1 MKDKKRIIA
10 IIAVIILLIILLLI
24 LLLKGKQYTV
34 SFDTNDGSE
43 ITSIKVKENN
53 KIEKPEDPKM
63 DGYIFIGWYYNDEL
77 FDFETPVKQDM
88 TLKAE
93 WEEKSAEIE
102 GVTLNATELNLAPD
116 GIALLVATLLP
127 ENAKPTKLIWSS
139 SNENIVKIDENG
151 NIQAVSEGE
160 ATVTVTTEDGGY
172 TASCTITVTRDNVAV
187 TGVTISGSTEVN
199 VGSTIKLT
207 AKVMPE
213 DATNKQIMWSSS
225 NRNIATVD
233 SNGNVKGKREGKV
246 IITVI
251 TVDGAYKQ
259 TYTILVKANTQ
270 SSNPTEPSKEPT
282 QPSNPTEPSKE
293 PTQPSN
299 PTEPSKEP
307 TQPSNPTQPS
317 KEPTKPNNPTEPSK
331 EPTKPDN
338 PTQPSKEPSKVSVTG
353 VTLTGA
359 SEVNVKS
366 SITLTANV
374 QPSNATNKNVT
385 WSSSNPSVASVNNGV
400 VTGISEGET
409 TITVTTEDGSY
420 TATHKVTVKSVYTI
434 TFTANRD
441 EEAGSLE
448 TIFDYTVTVRKD
460 NQIFTGYDE
469 ITYNKRT
476 APFKE
481 YISAKFID
489 KSVQTATIKIGSKT
503 VNAKVYYN

>member
-299 PTEPSKEP
+299 PT
-307 TQPSNPTQPS
+307 QPS

-420 TATHKVTVKSVYTI
+420 TATHKVTVKSVYII
-434 TFTANRD
+434 TFTD
-441 EEAGSLE
+441 EADEDSKKFGMNKWR
-448 TIFDYTVTVRKD
+448 ITVTKD
-460 NQIFTGYDE
+460 GSTFTGYDS
-469 ITYNKRT
+469 ITYNGRT
-476 APFKE
+476 QEFKSSQ
-481 YISAKFID
+481 YVNKDWINTTVKN
-489 KSVQTATIKIGSKT
+489 ATINIGSKSVPVKT
-503 VNAKVYYN
+503 INYN